1 MRVLGA
7 DVRVPMPMRRATRVR
22 VSVAAEAGEGH
33 REKSDGPYGK
43 GDRIKIHQGA

>member
-1 MRVLGA
+1 M
-7 DVRVPMPMRRATRVR
+7 R